1 MEYIVNPGEENA
13 GQNDSLKIGNK
24 SFERIEQFRYFGRT
38 PNKSTFHS

>member
-1 MEYIVNPGEENA
+1 MEYIVKPGEENA
-13 GQNDSLKIGNK
+13 GQNDSLKIGDK